1 MQMLI
6 TDWDGTLF
14 QKDRLEEKIVNQLK
28 KIKEKGI
35 IRVVATGRNLF
46 SAKKVIDTDF
56 PIDYLIFSS
65 GAGVMDWQK
74 QKLIKKHSLDT
85 SQLQKIV
92 EYLQS
97 ENLDFMVHRK
107 VPENH
112 WFYFHRTENHN
123 PDFERRMS
131 LYEKYK
137 LPQANWEEEASQV
150 LAIIPNKPALFEK
163 IKQLFPELNIIRTTS
178 PLDGKSLWIEIFPK
192 NVSKSQTAEWLSQ
205 LLGITTT
212 LAVGNDFNDE
222 DLLKWAN
229 KSYIIS
235 SAPAILKYKFPN
247 CKSVYEVIE
256 KEFGEG

>member
-14 QKDRLEEKIVNQLK
+14 QNDSLEEKIVTQL
-28 KIKEKGI
+28 IKLKDKGI

-46 SAKKVIDTDF
+46 SARKVIDPDF

-65 GAGVMDWQK
+65 GAGVMEWQK

-112 WFYFHRTENHN
+112 WFYFHRTESHN

-131 LYEKYK
+131 LYEKYQI
-137 LPQANWEEEASQV
+137 PQANWEEEASQV
-150 LAIIPNKPALFEK
+150 LAIIPNKPVLYQK
-163 IKQLFPELNIIRTTS
+163 VKQLFPNLNIIRTTS
-178 PLDGKSLWIEIFPK
+178 PLDGSSLWIEIFPK
-192 NVSKSQTAEWLSQ
+192 NVSKSQTAEWLCQ
-205 LLGITTT
+205 KLEITSTV
-212 LAVGNDFNDE
+212 AAGNDFNDE
-222 DLLKWAN
+222 DLLEWADR
-229 KSYIIS
+229 SYIIS
-235 SAPAILKYKFPN
+235 SAPTILKHKFPN
-247 CKSVYEVIE
+247 CRSVYEVIE
-256 KEFGEG
+256 KEFGEK